1 LSTKKITVFASGSGT
16 NFKKIHQAALDNRIP
31 ASVTCLICNNP
42 EAGALSYA
50 KKQGIRTC
58 LISHTDFDSEQ
69 TFAARLNEVLRSE
82 KPDLIALAGYLKK
95 IPDSVIEQYHGKII
109 NIHPSLLPKYG
120 GKGWYGMKVHQAVI
134 ENNEPVSGCT
144 VHYVTT
150 EYDEG
155 PIIAQKQITVS
166 PDDTPETLANKIQK
180 LEHQLYPEVIKDLL
194 SGNSSK

>member
-1 LSTKKITVFASGSGT
+1 MSTKRITVFASGSGT

-42 EAGALSYA
+42 DAGALSYA

-58 LISHTDFDSEQ
+58 IISPEDYDTGQ
-69 TFAARLNEVLRSE
+69 AFAARLNEFLRSE
-82 KPDLIALAGYLKK
+82 EPDLIVLAGYLKK
-95 IPDSVIEQYHGKII
+95 IPDSVIEQFPGKII
-109 NIHPSLLPKYG
+109 NMHPSLLPKYG

-134 ENNEPVSGCT
+134 ESKEPVSGCT
-144 VHYVTT
+144 IHYVTT

-166 PDDTPETLANKIQK
+166 PDDTPESLASKVQK
-180 LEHQLYPEVIKDLL
+180 LEHQLYPQVIRDLL
-194 SGNSSK
+194 